1 MKNDFILKLISIP
14 VAVIFVAVSA
24 WAQVKPTSADD
35 YHGTINYAVSQT
47 NSAYPVIFKA
57 EINEFENGKSVR
69 KSTEMVENESEL
81 HSRSTKIVAR
91 GGKTT
96 TIYEIL
102 VGEGNGFCKEDNGA
116 WRRSQFVCPEPGVSE
131 LRLMRP
137 RQPESV
143 KYSVEDKKIGGKNI
157 KVYHKYAVFS
167 ADNEK
172 EAKKTFKEETATVDS
187 DGYFISVDKIEGSL
201 GPVVV
206 TQTLKE
212 SWIVKAKFE
221 KIVEPIK

>member
-1 MKNDFILKLISIP
+1 M
-14 VAVIFVAVSA
+14 
-24 WAQVKPTSADD
+24 
-35 YHGTINYAVSQT
+35 
-47 NSAYPVIFKA
+47 
-57 EINEFENGKSVR
+57 
-69 KSTEMVENESEL
+69 
-81 HSRSTKIVAR
+81 
-91 GGKTT
+91 
-96 TIYEIL
+96 
-102 VGEGNGFCKEDNGA
+102 
-116 WRRSQFVCPEPGVSE
+116 
-131 LRLMRP
+131 
-137 RQPESV
+137 
-143 KYSVEDKKIGGKNI
+143 
-157 KVYHKYAVFS
+157 YHKYAVFS